1 MKIFCDY
8 IIKFIFLYK
17 FDNQM
22 ATTIKITP
30 TLKGKSSKDFN
41 ESLYS
46 GKSIKISSDKVKAME
61 ILVKKVL
68 SNKKK

>member
-1 MKIFCDY
+1 
-8 IIKFIFLYK
+8 
-17 FDNQM
+17 M